1 MEERQIWELLSSN
14 MIGLSIFLFG
24 NAFLIWVA
32 FRVSKSVNETGGN
45 ILFKI
50 IGSVFGLGVVYNGLV
65 LGGFMSNAFQSTAS
79 VSYTHL
85 TLPTKA

>member
-32 FRVSKSVNETGGN
+32 FSVSKSVNETGGN

-50 IGSVFGLGVVYNGLV
+50 IGSVF
-65 LGGFMSNAFQSTAS
+65 
-79 VSYTHL
+79 
-85 TLPTKA
+85 

>member
-45 ILFKI
+45 IP
-50 IGSVFGLGVVYNGLV
+50 
-65 LGGFMSNAFQSTAS
+65 

-85 TLPTKA
+85 TLPTS

>member
-50 IGSVFGLGVVYNGLV
+50 IR
-65 LGGFMSNAFQSTAS
+65 
-79 VSYTHL
+79 
-85 TLPTKA
+85 PIE

>member
-32 FRVSKSVNETGGN
+32 FRACLLYTSPSPRD
-45 ILFKI
+45 
-50 IGSVFGLGVVYNGLV
+50 FG
-65 LGGFMSNAFQSTAS
+65 
-79 VSYTHL
+79 
-85 TLPTKA
+85 